1 MLNQQTVTQLQVKQ
15 TNVVNVDSKYKSNG
29 YSNDELNWKSHNFE
43 RGEIILMNLD
53 GIDSETRGLR
63 PVLVLSNNIANRH
76 SNILTIAPITSQSR
90 SNLPV
95 HVKLDK
101 SDGLKLDSICCL
113 EQTRIASKYRSIIDG
128 KIIRITKLSDKRM
141 EEINRCIRIQFG
153 LS

>member
-15 TNVVNVDSKYKSNG
+15 SNVVNVDSKYKNNG
-29 YSNDELNWKSHNFE
+29 CNSDELNWKSHNFE

-53 GIDSETRGLR
+53 GIYSETRGLR
-63 PVLVLSNNIANRH
+63 PVLILSNNIANRH
-76 SNILTIAPITSQSR
+76 SNILTIALITSQSR

-101 SDGLKLDSICCL
+101 SDKLKMDSLVCL
-113 EQTRIASKYRSIIDG
+113 EQTRVVSKNRGLING
-128 KIIRITKLSDKRM
+128 KFMKITKLSDKRM
-141 EEINRCIRIQFG
+141 EEIDFAIKIQFG